1 MFALQIII
9 PFITVVALFAAGHF
23 LLKPEGSGIYLPEV
37 VILEE
42 PAETDVTEDIDIDP
56 ETGQI
61 LPDKY
66 NYLKIENIFTGKFP
80 SSEKLFSIEIA
91 LLTKQSTIASDLFIA
106 KMYEIEPDLVAEVTT
121 KILEVSEEQLTNA
134 QGRSKLTDDIREHL
148 NEYLE
153 SQGEFPGI
161 TEVFIINLNIERP
174 ENFVTNGRV
183 TFSFE
188 CSFYDDRTSLEEK
201 KTFTIEQIR
210 TQELPFREMSKA

>member
-9 PFITVVALFAAGHF
+9 PFLTVLALFAAGHF
-23 LLKPEGSGIYLPEV
+23 FVSKEGSGIYLPKIIV
-37 VILEE
+37 AEE
-42 PAETDVTEDIDIDP
+42 PPESNPTAGIEVDP

-106 KMYEIEPDLVAEVTT
+106 KLFEIEPELVAEVTT
-121 KILEVSEEQLTNA
+121 KILEVTEEQLTQA
-134 QGRSKLTDDIREHL
+134 EGRAKLTDDIREHL

-153 SQGEFPGI
+153 AQGEFPGI
-161 TEVFIINLNIERP
+161 TEVFIINLNI
-174 ENFVTNGRV
+174 V
-183 TFSFE
+183 
-188 CSFYDDRTSLEEK
+188 
-201 KTFTIEQIR
+201 
-210 TQELPFREMSKA
+210 

>member
-9 PFITVVALFAAGHF
+9 PFIAVVALFAAGHF
-23 LLKPEGSGIYLPEV
+23 LMKPEGSGIYLPEV

-42 PAETDVTEDIDIDP
+42 PAETDVTEDIEIDP

-134 QGRSKLTDDIREHL
+134 QGRAKLTDEIREHL
-148 NEYLE
+148 NEYLV

-161 TEVFIINLNIERP
+161 TEVFIINLNI
-174 ENFVTNGRV
+174 V
-183 TFSFE
+183 
-188 CSFYDDRTSLEEK
+188 
-201 KTFTIEQIR
+201 
-210 TQELPFREMSKA
+210 